1 MKCENC
7 GKNEVTFIYR
17 SNINGRV
24 TEKHLCAEC
33 AAEQGYTRRLAARQ
47 DRLMRGFF
55 EDPFGGS
62 LLNSFFRPALGG
74 RSRFFGEDLF
84 DDFFREM
91 PALTAEPEAAKA
103 KETDR
108 KQEKLVDEA
117 EENRFDRM
125 RRLNA
130 LRLEMKKAVHNEEFE
145 EAARLRDEIRA
156 LEQEHKESA

>member
-17 SNINGRV
+17 SNINGKV

-33 AAEQGYTRRLAARQ
+33 AAEQGYTQQLAARQ
-47 DRLMRGFF
+47 DRLMRSFF

-62 LLNSFFRPALGG
+62 FFRPMLGG

-91 PALTAEPEAAKA
+91 PALTGEPEAAAKA
-103 KETDR
+103 EETAR
-108 KQEKLVDEA
+108 KQEKLVDDK
-117 EENRFDRM
+117 EESRFARA

-130 LRLEMKKAVHNEEFE
+130 LRLEMKKAVHKEEFE
-145 EAARLRDEIRA
+145 EAARLRDEIRK